1 MKKLALAIAAT
12 LVAQFPALA
21 GQPFRY
27 NAKCYVGQVEDQCV
41 IIETRESGGG
51 LKSRNIFSN
60 KVGLTIKLR
69 WNGQKFVT
77 WDSHN
82 KFEYDWIYQVN
93 PEVQENG
100 ITGTVVMPGVTV
112 VNISWD

>member
-1 MKKLALAIAAT
+1 MKKIALAVIAA
-12 LVAQFPALA
+12 LAVQFPAIA

-27 NAKCYVGQVEDQCV
+27 NAKCYILKIEDQCV
-41 IIETRESGGG
+41 VIETRESGGG

-60 KVGLTIKLR
+60 KTALTIKTR

-82 KFEYDWIYQVN
+82 NFEYDWQYKPN
-93 PEVQENG
+93 PEIVEDG
-100 ITGTVVMPGVTV
+100 ITGTLVMPGVTV
-112 VNISWD
+112 INISWD